1 MEWSKGKLLMSFN
14 NLMHMISERD
24 IDGVAKILHAQ
35 PQYLLENCMTPYTKK
50 AFRPPNSPL
59 GYRCGETPFHAASS
73 VSICNKDSL
82 LIFEMLIKT
91 SDENGYNVSELLA
104 KTNSNGYD
112 VLQLVINALNATR
125 FGFPPPVYFVAVAK
139 IIITSLVDGR
149 SDEKVLLIIHQSY
162 VITNLIASFI

>member
-14 NLMHMISERD
+14 NLMHMISEKN

-35 PQYLLENCMTPYTKK
+35 PQYLLENCMTPYTHF

-91 SDENGYNVSELLA
+91 SYENGYNVSELLA

-112 VLQLVINALNATR
+112 VLQLVINALNAI
-125 FGFPPPVYFVAVAK
+125 FSLPPPVYFVAVAK
-139 IIITSLVDGR
+139 IIITSLIDGR
-149 SDEKVLLIIHQSY
+149 SDEKVLLIIIHQSY
-162 VITNLIASFI
+162 IITNLIASFI